1 MKERIKLRRRELTQA
16 AQKVMRDARD
26 SVASSSGVKKN
37 KTARDKDGKFASSTG
52 MASGKRDHHG
62 SDCSSMIADYAVVDM
77 GVCTPNWSPTVL
89 LRDGVANVFMEATA
103 ANFQALFDTV
113 QRQLSDTS
121 EGTALCCKGR
131 KRRVSSAADPTAPI
145 KSPRATRYWIEAR
158 GGWNHCVNVEAS
170 GGSGSRRTKRRLV
183 RHISNTGA
191 AKKRSSD
198 KKRRDAAGKV
208 LNGSDDESASDGS

>member
-1 MKERIKLRRRELTQA
+1 
-16 AQKVMRDARD
+16 
-26 SVASSSGVKKN
+26 
-37 KTARDKDGKFASSTG
+37 
-52 MASGKRDHHG
+52 
-62 SDCSSMIADYAVVDM
+62 MIADYAVVDM
-77 GVCTPNWSPTVL
+77 GVCALDWSPTAL
-89 LRDGVANVFMEATA
+89 LRKRVHNVFMEATA